1 MENTAI
7 KEMMKQRE
15 ENNAEY
21 YTDGKTVIRIK
32 EYFPESGK
40 TAAELIEQTVRYESR
55 IADRPKNK

>member
-15 ENNAEY
+15 EDNAEY

-32 EYFPESGK
+32 EHFPESGK
-40 TAAELIEQTVRYESR
+40 TAAELIERTVHYESR
-55 IADRPKNK
+55 IVDRQQNK